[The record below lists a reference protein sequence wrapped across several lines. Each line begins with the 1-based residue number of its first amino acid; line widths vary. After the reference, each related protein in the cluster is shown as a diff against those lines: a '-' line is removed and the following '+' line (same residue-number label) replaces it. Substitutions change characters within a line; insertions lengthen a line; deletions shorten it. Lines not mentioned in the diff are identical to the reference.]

1 MGLAGPRNTIADV
14 SGLSVGNADDGRL
27 SSGVTVVLCEA
38 AAVAAAAVFG
48 GAPGSREIDAVGLE
62 GSAGVADAIVLSG
75 GSAFGLDAATGVQ
88 SFLREQG
95 RGFPVRDARVPIVPQ
110 AILFDLLNGGGK
122 AWGRHPPYR
131 DMAYAAAASAA
142 LDFEL
147 GTAGAG
153 LGAKVAAAG
162 GKSMRGGLGSASERL
177 AGLACDA
184 DTHVTAGALAAVNAV
199 GAVTIGDTPHF
210 WAAPFERRGEFGG
223 LGFPHPWPENAGEP
237 SFKFPLAARANTT
250 LCIVATDAALSQAQC
265 KRLAIMAA
273 AGMARAIVPVFTPF
287 DGDIIFALATGKT
300 QLANPMLA
308 LPYLGAA
315 AANCVA
321 RSIARGVYTA
331 SGGLPDGT
339 PAYTTLFGIA
349 PHPVPLPMGEGT
361 P

>member
-1 MGLAGPRNTIADV
+1 MGLAGPRNNIADV
-14 SGLSVGNADDGRL
+14 GGLSVGNAHDVRL
-27 SSGVTVVLCEA
+27 ASGVTVVLCES
-38 AAVAAAAVFG
+38 AAVAAAAVMG
-48 GAPGSREIDAVGLE
+48 GGPGSREMDAIGLE
-62 GSAGVADAIVLSG
+62 GSAGAADAIVLSG

-95 RGFPVRDARVPIVPQ
+95 RGFPVRDTRVPIVPQ
-110 AILFDLLNGGGK
+110 AILFDLLNGGDK

-147 GTAGAG
+147 GAAGAG

-162 GKSMRGGLGSASERL
+162 GKSMRGGLGSASEKL

-184 DTHVTAGALAAVNAV
+184 GTQVTVGALAAVNAA
-199 GAVTIGDTPHF
+199 GAATIGDSPHF
-210 WAAPFERRGEFGG
+210 WAAPFEQGSEFGG
-223 LGFPHPWPENAGEP
+223 LGFPRPWPENAAQP
-237 SFKFPLAARANTT
+237 SFKFPLVERASTT

-300 QLANPMLA
+300 PLANPALA

-321 RSIARGVYTA
+321 RSIARGVYAA
-331 SGGLPDGT
+331 SGSLPDRT
-339 PAYTTLFGIA
+339 PAYATLFGIA
-349 PHPVPLPMGEGT
+349 PHPAVVY
-361 P
+361 

>member
-1 MGLAGPRNTIADV
+1 MGLAGPRNKITDV
-14 SGLSVGNADDGRL
+14 NGLSVGNAHDGGL

-48 GAPGSREIDAVGLE
+48 GAPGSREMDAVGLE
-62 GSAGVADAIVLSG
+62 GAAGVADAIVLSG
-75 GSAFGLDAATGVQ
+75 GSAFGLDAATGAQ

-95 RGFPVRDARVPIVPQ
+95 RGFPVREARVPIVPQ

-131 DMAYAAAASAA
+131 DMAYAAAAAAA

-147 GTAGAG
+147 GAAGAG
-153 LGAKVAAAG
+153 FGAKVAAG

-177 AGLACDA
+177 AGLASERGTD
-184 DTHVTAGALAAVNAV
+184 VTVGALAAVNAV

-210 WAAPFERRGEFGG
+210 WAAPFEQSDEFGG
-223 LGFPHPWPENAGEP
+223 LGFPHPWPENAAEP
-237 SFKFPLAARANTT
+237 AFKFPLAERANTT
-250 LCIVATDAALSQAQC
+250 LCVAATDAALSQAQC

-273 AGMARAIVPVFTPF
+273 AGMARAIIPVFTPF

-300 QLANPMLA
+300 PLANPMLA

-321 RSIARGVYTA
+321 RSIARGVYAA
-331 SGGLPDGT
+331 SDSLPDGT
-339 PAYTTLFGIA
+339 PAYAELFRQ
-349 PHPVPLPMGEGT
+349 T
-361 P
+361 

>member
-1 MGLAGPRNTIADV
+1 MGLAGPRNKITDV
-14 SGLSVGNADDGRL
+14 SGLCVGNAHDRRL

-48 GAPGSREIDAVGLE
+48 GGPGSRDLDAVGLE
-62 GSAGVADAIVLSG
+62 GSAGAADAIVLSG

-95 RGFPVRDARVPIVPQ
+95 RGFPVRTARVPIVPQ
-110 AILFDLLNGGGK
+110 AILFDLLNGGDK

-142 LDFEL
+142 LDFDL
-147 GTAGAG
+147 GAAGAG

-162 GKSMRGGLGSASERL
+162 GKSARGGLGSASERL
-177 AGLACDA
+177 ASLASDENK
-184 DTHVTAGALAAVNAV
+184 DVTVGALVAVNAV
-199 GAVTIGDTPHF
+199 GAVTIADTPHF
-210 WAAPFERRGEFGG
+210 WAAPFEQLNEFGG
-223 LGFPHPWPENAGEP
+223 LGFPDPWPENAAEP
-237 SFKFPLAARANTT
+237 VFKFPLEERANTT
-250 LCIVATDAALSQAQC
+250 LCIVATDAALTQAQC
-265 KRLAIMAA
+265 KRLATMAA

-300 QLANPMLA
+300 LLANPMLA

-321 RSIARGVYTA
+321 RSIASGVYA
-331 SGGLPDGT
+331 ARGGLPDGT
-339 PAYTTLFGIA
+339 PPYAELFGQA
-349 PHPVPLPMGEGT
+349 
-361 P
+361 